1 MDQAIDKNHEEIKK
15 VRKELRRLGQSIE
28 IVRQSIDGV
37 HQTVTAGLQQIISDI
52 EKMKI
57 ENVKIKSN
65 LKYLMSVKSSSSGD
79 PSFFS
84 DSGMRTNRWLS
95 STSSSSLRYPQ
106 GSQLFNPASFR
117 SPQFDTKS
125 SDLSSD
131 DTDDD
136 RVTIVTDSV
145 EEDTRPRQ
153 RKEKRKTNTSPQ
165 RSERLRNL
173 TSEITSSSSDISN
186 GQLLTEKTNVMSN
199 HNNVSQ
205 NNKPGTRVTASSTVP
220 NDVIETDRN
229 KKPVSTTVSNIPE
242 QSGATGSSGDK
253 RIANDVDLG
262 DESEEDTNITME
274 EKPKV
279 SSNHKSNNNEK
290 NMNKKIICCHQL

>member
-1 MDQAIDKNHEEIKK
+1 MH
-15 VRKELRRLGQSIE
+15 
-28 IVRQSIDGV
+28 
-37 HQTVTAGLQQIISDI
+37 IS
-52 EKMKI
+52 
-57 ENVKIKSN
+57 
-65 LKYLMSVKSSSSGD
+65 
-79 PSFFS
+79 
-84 DSGMRTNRWLS
+84 
-95 STSSSSLRYPQ
+95 
-106 GSQLFNPASFR
+106 LFNFN
-117 SPQFDTKS
+117 
-125 SDLSSD
+125 
-131 DTDDD
+131 
-136 RVTIVTDSV
+136 
-145 EEDTRPRQ
+145 RQ

-165 RSERLRNL
+165 RSEKLRNL

-205 NNKPGTRVTASSTVP
+205 NNKPGTSVTASSTVP
-220 NDVIETDRN
+220 NDVIENDRN

-274 EKPKV
+274 EKTKV
-279 SSNHKSNNNEK
+279 SSNYKFNNNEK